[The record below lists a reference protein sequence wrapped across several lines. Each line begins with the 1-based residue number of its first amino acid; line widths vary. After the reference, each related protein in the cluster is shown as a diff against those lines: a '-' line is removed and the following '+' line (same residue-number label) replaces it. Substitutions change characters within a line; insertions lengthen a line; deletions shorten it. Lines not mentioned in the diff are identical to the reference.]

1 MPITIKTATEIKILR
16 EGGKRLAEVLRTVA
30 AEVKAGVSIRALNDL
45 AEKLITEK
53 GDTPSFLGYSPSG
66 AKRAFPAALC
76 VSIND
81 EVVHGIPNETE
92 KFLREGDIVTLD
104 AGLVHQ
110 GLFTDS
116 ALTVGVGKID
126 AHAKKLI
133 DVTKKALAIGI
144 KAVRAGATTGDIGY
158 AIENY
163 VKSVSFQRRSSRRL
177 KRESRRNGNALDSH
191 LHGNDRTTFGIVR
204 ELAGHGVGYAVHEEP
219 FVPNFG
225 KKGEGVV
232 LKAGMVIAIEPML
245 NGGSAGVKL
254 DGDGYTY
261 RTRDGSRSAHF
272 EHTVVVTENGSDIL
286 TAS

>member
-1 MPITIKTATEIKILR
+1 MPISIKTKQEIAILR
-16 EGGKRLAEVLRTVA
+16 EGGKRLAEILRAVA
-30 AEVKAGVSIRALNDL
+30 AEVKAGVSTHALNDL
-45 AEKLITEK
+45 AEKLITER

-66 AKRAFPAALC
+66 AKRPFPAALC
-76 VSIND
+76 VSVND

-92 KFLREGDIVTLD
+92 KFLKEGDIVTLD
-104 AGLVHQ
+104 AGLIHQ

-116 ALTVGVGKID
+116 AITVGVGKINEK
-126 AHAKKLI
+126 AQKLI
-133 DVTKKALAIGI
+133 DVTKKSLSVGI

-158 AIENY
+158 AIEKF
-163 VKSVSFQRRSSRRL
+163 VKPF
-177 KRESRRNGNALDSH
+177 GY
-191 LHGNDRTTFGIVR
+191 GIVR

-225 KKGEGVV
+225 KRGEGVV
-232 LKAGMVIAIEPML
+232 LKAGMVLAIEPML
-245 NGGSAGVKL
+245 NEGGAVVKL
-254 DGDGYTY
+254 ASDGYTY